1 MHMILSRG
9 RRYIFVHIPKTGGTA
24 LSLALEDRAMKD
36 DVMLGD
42 TPKAIKRR
50 RRIKGVEASGR
61 LWKHSMLS
69 DIDGLATLEEI
80 QDFFTFTL
88 VRNPWDRG
96 VSYFH
101 WLREQK
107 FEHTAVQLAKSL
119 TFKEFLHHPH
129 TRASL
134 GASPYARYMTTI
146 DGNEC
151 CNLYIRLEHFHA
163 DAAPLFDHLGFNLNI
178 PHVNASPRDA
188 DYRIYYD
195 DEDAALLGDICNADI
210 TRFGYS
216 Y

>member
-50 RRIKGVEASGR
+50 RRIKGIEASGR

-107 FEHTAVQLAKSL
+107 FEHTA
-119 TFKEFLHHPH
+119 
-129 TRASL
+129 
-134 GASPYARYMTTI
+134 
-146 DGNEC
+146 
-151 CNLYIRLEHFHA
+151 
-163 DAAPLFDHLGFNLNI
+163 
-178 PHVNASPRDA
+178 
-188 DYRIYYD
+188 
-195 DEDAALLGDICNADI
+195 
-210 TRFGYS
+210 
-216 Y
+216 

>member
-1 MHMILSRG
+1 MILSRG
-9 RRYIFVHIPKTGGTA
+9 RHYIFVHIPKTGGTA

-50 RRIKGVEASGR
+50 RRIRGVQASGR

-69 DIDGLATLEEI
+69 DIDGLATPQEI
-80 QDFFTFTL
+80 QEFFTFTL
-88 VRNPWDRG
+88 VRNPWDRA

-107 FEHTAVQLAKSL
+107 FEHTAVLLAKSL

-134 GASPYARYMTTI
+134 GASPYARYMTTV
-146 DGNEC
+146 DGNERC
-151 CNLYIRLEHFHA
+151 DLYIRLEHFQT
-163 DAAPLFDHLGFNLNI
+163 DAAPLFDHLGFSLNI

-188 DYRIYYD
+188 DYRTYYD